1 MAAAAEKVALNSD
14 LTPKPISFASMW
26 IAQYLA
32 FGLSPHSVMGLDQ
45 AGKSIRDATHS
56 PVFLRTTVT
65 VCQRAIRV
73 LARAGVM
80 ATHQSRQLTAGSL
93 SFSTQCRAVSVKPK
107 ECKRQEQILSTHRPR
122 ASYKLIRANVL
133 VANHRQP
140 RVAVGKRPSRDV
152 PAERRAVRAGGMR
165 LRVLPVRWSHVIG

>member
-1 MAAAAEKVALNSD
+1 MNSD

-32 FGLSPHSVMGLDQ
+32 FGLSPQRDGFRPSGQIDQGCNALSGLPAHNRHRVSEGDQ
-45 AGKSIRDATHS
+45 SARTCRGDGNA
-56 PVFLRTTVT
+56 PVEAADRRLVVLFHTVPRSHRQAQRMQEARTN
-65 VCQRAIRV
+65 
-73 LARAGVM
+73 
-80 ATHQSRQLTAGSL
+80 SL
-93 SFSTQCRAVSVKPK
+93 N
-107 ECKRQEQILSTHRPR
+107 THRPR
-122 ASYKLIRANVL
+122 ASYKLIRSNIL
-133 VANHRQP
+133 VADHRQP